1 MHKFKQFM
9 DEELFTELTSAAMR
23 SHMNKPEVVS
33 ILRALA
39 IKYSELGEHEKALKY
54 IERAT
59 EKCDKFNINQNSTE
73 MLQIDLS
80 KIEILKKKNRTDCE
94 HINMEICKLA

>member
-9 DEELFTELTSAAMR
+9 DEELFTELTSGAMR

-39 IKYSELGEHEKALKY
+39 IKYSELGEHDKSLKY
-54 IERAT
+54 IERAKA
-59 EKCDKFNINQNSTE
+59 KCEKFNITENSTE
-73 MLQIDLS
+73 ML
-80 KIEILKKKNRTDCE
+80 
-94 HINMEICKLA
+94 